1 MALKLQPLR
10 MDYGIEFNDLYFKVT
25 LVSYNDELKELSFA
39 GACYVNKEA
48 SKDGKTK
55 PIEGL
60 RISGNFPYD
69 NKEGNWFEDVY
80 NYIKGKA
87 ASMKGKTTEQ
97 IQAENDEEYVKAMK
111 VYGVPENIQDP
122 TYLNFV
128 DAEDCQR

>member
-10 MDYGIEFNDLYFKVT
+10 MDYGIEFNDLYFKIT

-69 NKEGNWFEDVY
+69 KKDGNWFEDVY
-80 NYIKGKA
+80 KYIKDKA
-87 ASMKGKTTEQ
+87 SSMKGKKTEQ
-97 IQAENDEEYVKAMK
+97 IKAENNEEYVSDMK
-111 VYGVPENIQDP
+111 I
-122 TYLNFV
+122 
-128 DAEDCQR
+128 